1 MLEEHDGERREPAIL
16 FRGVDIFDGRSGGL
30 AGDMNLLVAGRWIK
44 KVSRRTIDAP
54 KGALVIEGDGRV
66 LTPGFID
73 AHFHCMFHKSISE
86 TTSATP
92 WVAGIWAK
100 ESLEA
105 ALMRGFTT
113 IRDAGGADGS
123 IARAVDD
130 GYIKGPRLFTSG
142 MSISQTCG
150 HGDFRPPYASHPYFG
165 GCHCDGL
172 CTVRG
177 LSVIADGRAEVL
189 KAARENLKNGATQL
203 KLMGGG
209 GVMSEYDPLHVVEYT
224 PGEVRAAV
232 DAAGNWGTYVMAHAY
247 HPASVRM
254 LIENGV
260 RSIEHGHLLDEDT
273 IKMAAE
279 KGVVICT
286 QLVSFWAVDKFGKE
300 AGVPDEGVRRAR
312 EIIKSM
318 DDAFRLFKKYDVK
331 IGFGTDLLGSIQ
343 KYQNKEFALR
353 RRYFTPAEILRQA
366 TSESAEIVRMCG
378 PLNPYGMF
386 GEIKEGYR
394 ADLLLIDGDPLKDV
408 ALLEDPERSLLVIVK
423 DGKVHKN
430 ILSR

>member
-1 MLEEHDGERREPAIL
+1 MLEKHEGERPEPAVL
-16 FRGVDIFDGRSGGL
+16 FRGVRIFDGYSESL
-30 AGDMNLLVAGRWIK
+30 AGDMNLLVAGGMIK
-44 KVSRRTIDAP
+44 KISRDAIDAP
-54 KGALVIEGDGRV
+54 EGALVIDGHGRV

-73 AHFHCMFHKSISE
+73 AHYHCMFYKSISE
-86 TTSATP
+86 TISATP

-123 IARAVDD
+123 IARAVDHGD
-130 GYIKGPRLFTSG
+130 IKGPRLFTSG

-172 CTVRG
+172 QTVKG
-177 LSVIADGRAEVL
+177 LSAIADGRAEVL
-189 KAARENLKNGATQL
+189 RAARENLKNGATQL

-224 PGEVRAAV
+224 PEEVNAAV
-232 DAAGNWGTYVMAHAY
+232 SAAENWGTYVMAHAY
-247 HPASVRM
+247 HSASVRM

-260 RSIEHGHLLDEDT
+260 RSIEHGHMLDEET
-273 IKMAAE
+273 IRIAAE

-286 QLVSFWAVDKFGKE
+286 QLVSFWAVDKFGME
-300 AGVPDEGVRRAR
+300 AGVPDDSVRKAR

-318 DDAFRLFKKYDVK
+318 DNAFRLFKKYSIK
-331 IGFGTDLLGSIQ
+331 MGFGTDLLGSIQ
-343 KYQNKEFALR
+343 KYQNKEFTLR
-353 RRYFTPAEILRQA
+353 AKYFTPVEILRQA
-366 TSESAEIVRMCG
+366 TSESAGIIRMCG

-386 GEIKEGYR
+386 GEIKEGYL
-394 ADLLLIDGDPLKDV
+394 ADLLLIDGDLLKDV
-408 ALLEDPERSLLVIVK
+408 SLLEDPERRLLVIMK
-423 DGKVHKN
+423 DGRIYKN
-430 ILSR
+430 ILNR